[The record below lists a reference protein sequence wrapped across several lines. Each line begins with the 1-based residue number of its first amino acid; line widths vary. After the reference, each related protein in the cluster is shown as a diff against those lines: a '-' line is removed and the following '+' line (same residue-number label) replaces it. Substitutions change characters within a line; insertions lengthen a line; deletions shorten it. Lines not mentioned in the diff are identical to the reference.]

1 MKNKEIF
8 KSLGYYRKMFNGV
21 EVYGVD
27 VFLFL
32 LSENVKEVV
41 GVLMIFFFIDS
52 FSNEIIKNRSDLFLI
67 GVKGKVFL
75 SVNKSL

>member
-1 MKNKEIF
+1 M
-8 KSLGYYRKMFNGV
+8 
-21 EVYGVD
+21 
-27 VFLFL
+27 VF
-32 LSENVKEVV
+32 
-41 GVLMIFFFIDS
+41 IFIDS